1 MALLTWHL
9 TDHWLVVV
17 CVHTT
22 RAQEDVEVQRKGFTV
37 LVDGTGSKY
46 SNFDPKMPRV
56 LLDGIISRYPGTT
69 SPPPCFCSSVSCVV

>member
-9 TDHWLVVV
+9 TDHWLVVVV

-69 SPPPCFCSSVSCVV
+69 PPPHTAFQRVSCV

>member
-1 MALLTWHL
+1 M
-9 TDHWLVVV
+9 
-17 CVHTT
+17 
-22 RAQEDVEVQRKGFTV
+22 QRKGFTV

-69 SPPPCFCSSVSCVV
+69 SPPPAHSLPTCVVSRLSCVCRVVCRVVE